1 VAYTALGIEVGILY
15 RLTGPDGMA
24 VSFNDPTQPDFIGYI
39 EEITGLDGP
48 DTREASEL
56 LVEGDGGVH
65 DEFWHGR
72 RPVTISGL
80 LDPNAFGAERNL
92 EVTRLLQATN
102 AMRGDAVLTWTPT
115 GGVPVRLPL
124 RRQQPPRIT
133 GARVKAFQ
141 LSMIAA
147 DARILAAT
155 AGAWSALPTT
165 APTGFLPQSELATY
179 RAALLATVPGLALP
193 LGASAGLTD
202 ISGNALNGTAVGGP
216 TVGGATGPGFLRE
229 SDTATDFDGGDDA
242 VTTTYATRRNIVPNP
257 SFEVNST
264 GWTFSAPSWTSV
276 FQTRATNSAPYAG
289 SDGGFDLL
297 MAGTKDATATERY
310 LDALTGILPGVAVGE
325 VWTGSVRAN
334 ITDAPLSGGGVYVY
348 LVWYTAAD
356 AFISFSFGAGAP
368 AAGAQTLTVTGTAP
382 ATAAKVQLV
391 IRIASAT
398 ASDTVSARFDAALL
412 ERAASAGSYFPT
424 VAQLAAGDAGWTGTA
439 HQSASDLGCF
449 ANGTTR
455 TFMGWARRDATATQD
470 ALMGGGG
477 STAAPALLL
486 QSGSNDV
493 IFAPAVGST
502 TQTWTAAWPGTG
514 QWVHWALVFNE
525 VADTASLYIN
535 GALASTKTG
544 VTVQYSAT
552 AGAFEVGRATA
563 VSVFD
568 GKQAWPSIHK
578 TALTAGQIRQLYE
591 VGRAALLEQNGNA
604 GALPVM
610 TITGPITNPVIY
622 NLNTGQ
628 QMAFTYALAAGD
640 RLVIDAAR
648 GTVVDAAGVSRY
660 GAVNF
665 ALSSWWELEP
675 GFNDLRL
682 SGTGTDARTG
692 LSIAW
697 NDSWI

>member
-133 GARVKAFQ
+133 GSRVKAFQ

-155 AGAWSALPTT
+155 AGAWSALPTV
-165 APTGFLPQSELATY
+165 APTGFRAQSELATY
-179 RAALLATVPGLALP
+179 RAALLASYPQLALP

-202 ISGNALNGTAVGGP
+202 ASGQGLDGTAVGGP
-216 TVGGATGPGFLRE
+216 TVGGATGPGFLRD
-229 SDTATDFDGGDDA
+229 SNTATDFDGTDDR

-334 ITDAPLSGGGVYVY
+334 ITDPPASGGGCYVY
-348 LVWYTAAD
+348 LAWFTAAD
-356 AFISFSFGAGAP
+356 AFISFSFGTGTL

-391 IRIASAT
+391 IRMASTT
-398 ASDTVSARFDAALL
+398 ASDTVSGRFDAALL

-424 VAQLAAGDAGWTGTA
+424 VAQLAALDANWTGTA
-439 HQSASDLGCF
+439 HQSVSELGCF
-449 ANGTTR
+449 ANGSQR
-455 TFMGWARRDATATQD
+455 TFMGWASRDTSASADT
-470 ALMGGGG
+470 LFGG
-477 STAAPALLL
+477 STATAPVL
-486 QSGSNDV
+486 QLAAGSQNV
-493 IFAPAVGST
+493 IFKPQNGTAI
-502 TQTWTAAWPGTG
+502 TWTAAWPGNAVWT
-514 QWVHWALVFNE
+514 HWALVFNE
-525 VADTASLYIN
+525 AGDTASLYIN
-535 GALASTKTG
+535 GAL
-544 VTVQYSAT
+544 VSAQAT
-552 AGAFEVGRATA
+552 TPAYQWPGTFQVGSYNGATDP
-563 VSVFD
+563 FD
-568 GKQAWPSIHK
+568 GKMAWPSIHK
-578 TALTAGQIRQLYE
+578 WSLTAAEIRQLYE